1 MKGKGK
7 VIGLILSVLT
17 AAGVLLSLASLY
29 IEKQAQGAVS
39 IIGGAD
45 GPTAIYVAFKT
56 GDATSVYVV
65 TVLMVIITAV
75 YFVYR
80 KRTGG
85 GR

>member
-17 AAGVLLSLASLY
+17 AGGILLSCASLY
-29 IEKQAQGAVS
+29 IDKQTQGAISV
-39 IIGGAD
+39 IGGAD
-45 GPTAIYVAFKT
+45 GPTAIYIACKT
-56 GDATSVYVV
+56 GDATSVYVA
-65 TVLMVIITAV
+65 TALMVIITAV
-75 YFVYR
+75 YFIYR